1 MNNVG
6 LSLACTAAIKQF
18 HFVFVQIMNNVK
30 HEKGKFAV
38 MTHEAC
44 ELNVQNTQ
52 TTRQKVRL

>member
-1 MNNVG
+1 MLGCLWLAQQPLNNFI
-6 LSLACTAAIKQF
+6 LA
-18 HFVFVQIMNNVK
+18 FVQIMNNVK

>member
-1 MNNVG
+1 MLGCLWLAQQPLNNFI
-6 LSLACTAAIKQF
+6 L
-18 HFVFVQIMNNVK
+18 VFVQIMNNVK